1 MSDVVTVIVVDD
13 HDLLREGVVA
23 CLRGYDDISVV
34 GEASTGERAI
44 ELTDMLAPNVI
55 IMDLVMSGM
64 GGIEAIRILRAKYP
78 LMGVLALSSFTEQS
92 LIQDAISAGAT
103 GYLVKSVDT
112 ATLVSAVRSAAGGHG
127 SFSPEVMQVLNRSG
141 TKPKRVALD
150 ALSPRERD
158 IAALMVDGRTN
169 SEIARKLELSVF
181 TVKNH
186 ISSILMK
193 LGAQSRTEATSML
206 LGPAKPNR

>member
-1 MSDVVTVIVVDD
+1 MNPNPIRVVVVDD
-13 HDLLREGVVA
+13 HDLLREGVVS
-23 CLRGYDDISVV
+23 CLSGHGDIAVV
-34 GEASTGERAI
+34 GEASTGEAAL
-44 ELTDMLAPNVI
+44 ELMKQVHPDVV

-64 GGIEAIRILRAKYP
+64 GGIEAIRQLRALHP
-78 LMGVLALSSFTEQS
+78 TLGVIALSSFTEQS
-92 LIQDAISAGAT
+92 LIQDAIEAGAT

-112 ATLVSAVRSAAGGHG
+112 ATLISAVRGAAAGHG
-127 SFSPEVMQVLNRSG
+127 SFSPEVMKVLNRSG
-141 TKPKRVALD
+141 VRQKRVPLD

-158 IAALMVDGRTN
+158 IAALMIEGRTN
-169 SEIARKLELSVF
+169 TEIARRLELSIY

-206 LGPAKPNR
+206 LTPTDR